1 MWRSPEPVLSC
12 TRNDKF
18 PQKGCSRLRETIIFK
33 PWPARGW
40 PWGSP
45 GARPTVP
52 EAAPCRAQ
60 PDMAACRTGAPM
72 HAKRQLSSKP
82 MLSCTRNDHIQILA
96 TSWRDPRN
104 RAGASP
110 ALTRAGRPKKKASR
124 AGKML
129 INSARLENGGCGGP
143 RKQCSRTREMTSFLK
158 RYALVFVKR

>member
-1 MWRSPEPVLSC
+1 MCRSPELVLSC

-60 PDMAACRTGAPM
+60 PDMAACRTGAPV

-82 MLSCTRNDHIQILA
+82 KLSCTRNDQIQILA
-96 TSWRDPRN
+96 TSLRDPRN
-104 RAGASP
+104 QAGASP
-110 ALTRAGRPKKKASR
+110 ALTRAGRPKKKLLVQVKCLSILP
-124 AGKML
+124 GWKMEVVAVPGT
-129 INSARLENGGCGGP
+129 SAP
-143 RKQCSRTREMTSFLK
+143 VHAK
-158 RYALVFVKR
+158 